1 MYLEINLLS
10 VNLPELAVL
19 HAGGMTCLLVC
30 VKQTSSANPCINT
43 ELLSIC
49 HDNLIKL

>member
-30 VKQTSSANPCINT
+30 VKQTSSAKSLHQYRAAEHLP
-43 ELLSIC
+43 
-49 HDNLIKL
+49 